1 MYDFDH
7 NDDVSKN
14 SLFLEDTH
22 FDFYRETA
30 KKFGFVVDKNAPWRL
45 IADLSSS
52 AMKKQMYQVGV
63 DYKNVFQNYFYK
75 AIDYDLEILRQ
86 YFHGFYNSLV
96 SARPYIR
103 DTEYCVSQRKTISK
117 IYERKTISLNTI
129 DKDNHDNFWLELYLS
144 LRSSET
150 ASTLS
155 EESLD
160 LVKKNIMRM
169 NRKLD
174 TASVMR
180 YIDDVIQKNSSVMV
194 KLFEQEDW
202 KDFVYNP
209 GLPSSLVIPPAV
221 TLDTEPATEPEV
233 IDIEADAVATATGA
247 TTGTQ
252 ASSGATTP
260 QGVAGTFNPY

>member
-1 MYDFDH
+1 M
-7 NDDVSKN
+7 
-14 SLFLEDTH
+14 
-22 FDFYRETA
+22 
-30 KKFGFVVDKNAPWRL
+30 
-45 IADLSSS
+45 
-52 AMKKQMYQVGV
+52 
-63 DYKNVFQNYFYK
+63 
-75 AIDYDLEILRQ
+75 
-86 YFHGFYNSLV
+86 
-96 SARPYIR
+96 
-103 DTEYCVSQRKTISK
+103 
-117 IYERKTISLNTI
+117 
-129 DKDNHDNFWLELYLS
+129 S